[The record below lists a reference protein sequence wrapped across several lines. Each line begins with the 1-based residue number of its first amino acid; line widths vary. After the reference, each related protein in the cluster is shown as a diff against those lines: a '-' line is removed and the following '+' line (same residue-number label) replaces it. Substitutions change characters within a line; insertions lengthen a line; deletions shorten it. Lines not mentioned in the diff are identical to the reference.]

1 MERNV
6 HRFQFFVGID
16 WGAEVH
22 EARLISADET
32 VDRPFVLKNRSSDIV
47 AFVDKLAS
55 AAPPDST
62 AVGIETKQH
71 ILIAALL
78 TKGFAVFHLNPMQA
92 DRFRDRY
99 SPSRA
104 KSDALDALVL
114 ASALRTDLKCFRP
127 VHAEPLA
134 RTELVALLEQ
144 RDLAQDERQKF
155 VNRVLA
161 RLRVTFPELIE
172 IGSAY
177 TRRWVRAVIAAFP
190 TPALARTATSDLLK
204 VAMKRSHRRHSDK
217 VLAVLHGALS
227 ILSEAQERIEAE
239 RIRLLLESAEHFD
252 ALVARCERRIEE
264 AVAALVGSSDDE
276 AGAPLSD
283 VRILQ
288 SLPGVGT
295 IVCAGLYAYGGAA
308 FDQHDVAQLRCL
320 SGVAPVTRKSG
331 KQGRPKGP
339 PQHVS
344 MRRAVRGNLRETMFH
359 LARVMIS
366 RDEPSRAYYATLRAR
381 SKTHAAALRRVGD
394 RSLRTLAAMLERREL
409 FQPRAPR
416 AHATGATPPQEMT

>member
-1 MERNV
+1 MESNV
-6 HRFQFFVGID
+6 QGFQFFVGID
-16 WGAEVH
+16 WGAEIH
-22 EARLISADET
+22 EARLISADEK
-32 VDRPFVLKNRSSDIV
+32 VDRPFVAKNRSPDIV
-47 AFVDKLAS
+47 SFVETLAK
-55 AAPPDST
+55 AAPPEAT
-62 AVGIETKQH
+62 AVGIEMRQH

-78 TKGFAVFHLNPMQA
+78 AKGFSVFHLNPMQA

-104 KSDALDALVL
+104 KSDELDALVL

-127 VHAEPLA
+127 VNAEPLA
-134 RTELVALLEQ
+134 RTEIVALLEQ
-144 RDLAQDERQKF
+144 RDLAQTERQKF

-190 TPALARTATSDLLK
+190 TPALARTATSELLK
-204 VAMKRSHRRHSDK
+204 PAMKRSHRKHADK
-217 VLAVLHGALS
+217 VLTLLHGARS

-239 RIRLLLESAEHFD
+239 QIRMLLESAEHFD
-252 ALVARCERRIEE
+252 ALVARCERRIET
-264 AVAALVGSSDDE
+264 AVAALVGDDE

-295 IVCAGLYAYGGAA
+295 IVCAGLYGYGGAA
-308 FDQHDVAQLRCL
+308 FDQHDLAQLRCL

-344 MRRAVRGNLRETMFH
+344 MRRAVRGNLRETIFH
-359 LARVMIS
+359 LARVTIS

-394 RSLRTLAAMLERREL
+394 RVLRTLAAMLARREL
-409 FQPRAPR
+409 FRPRPTQAP
-416 AHATGATPPQEMT
+416 AAGSAPPQEMT